1 MTDNFGR
8 ITSYPKVYNLGH
20 PAIANLFDGPDV
32 VVEEK
37 IDGSQ
42 FSWVLIDGV
51 VYFRSRNS
59 PLYPGA
65 AGMFEKGVQ
74 AVLGIQHKLNPGW
87 VYRGEYLSK
96 SKHNS
101 LKYDRVPKNYVI
113 LWDIM
118 IQEEAYLARS
128 VKETMAE
135 QIGLEIV
142 PLIHAGPLKMSLS
155 QLDEWLQGESILG
168 GCKIEGVVIKN
179 PARFGVDGKM
189 LAGKYVSEAF
199 KETNR
204 VDFVKSN
211 PKQGDILI
219 SLKDYV
225 RNERR
230 WEKSVERLRD
240 AGEIEFD
247 VKDIGKLIKAI
258 QKDTLEECEEVIKER
273 LWDWAKDHIARGCT
287 AGFPEW
293 YKRKLAGQ
301 EVTP

>member
-1 MTDNFGR
+1 MDMIN
-8 ITSYPKVYNLGH
+8 SYPKVYNLGH
-20 PAIANLFDGPDV
+20 PYLKDLFEGPV

-42 FSWVLIDGV
+42 VSFALLDGV
-51 VYFRSRNS
+51 VHFRSRKS
-59 PLYPGA
+59 PLYPDA
-65 AGMFEKGVQ
+65 AGMFEEGVQ
-74 AVLGIQHKLNPGW
+74 AVLQMRDKLSPGW
-87 VYRGEYLSK
+87 VYRGEYLRK
-96 SKHNS
+96 PKHNS
-101 LKYDRVPKNYVI
+101 LKYGRVPENHVI

-118 IQEEAYLARS
+118 IGEETYATRGFKEEEAERL
-128 VKETMAE
+128 
-135 QIGLEIV
+135 GLELV
-142 PLIHAGPLKMSLS
+142 PLIHEGPLVMSLD
-155 QLDEWLQGESILG
+155 QLDEWLDKESVLG

-179 PARFGVDGKM
+179 KDRFGVDGKM

-204 VDFVKSN
+204 VDFAKAN

-219 SLKDYV
+219 ALKEHV

-247 VKDIGKLIKAI
+247 VRDIGKLIKAI
-258 QKDTLEECEEVIKER
+258 QEDTVEECEEVLKDR
-273 LWDWAKDHIARGCT
+273 LWQWAKGHITRGCT

-293 YKRKLAGQ
+293 YKRYLV
-301 EVTP
+301 ERSLEE